1 VVPLLSL
8 SQNAPTQNAPTQ
20 NAPTQNAPTQKT
32 PKQILAGKYT
42 NYSTIKK

>member
-1 VVPLLSL
+1 VGLQVVPLLSL
-8 SQNAPTQNAPTQ
+8 SQ